1 MLKTTSMQVCT
12 CAKFRKRID
21 PAIADISVA
30 PLVSASKTSNFERT
44 SMAKANS
51 QTAKSDLGVS
61 PDHPRLRNSTTG
73 EEVIGT
79 DGVTSPKKQ
88 DDFLGVK
95 SEYKSGTRK
104 LQS

>member
-1 MLKTTSMQVCT
+1 
-12 CAKFRKRID
+12 
-21 PAIADISVA
+21 
-30 PLVSASKTSNFERT
+30 
-44 SMAKANS
+44 MAKANS

-73 EEVIGT
+73 EEINRT
-79 DGVTSPKKQ
+79 DVPTSPSQQ
-88 DDFLGVK
+88 DDPFQVAK